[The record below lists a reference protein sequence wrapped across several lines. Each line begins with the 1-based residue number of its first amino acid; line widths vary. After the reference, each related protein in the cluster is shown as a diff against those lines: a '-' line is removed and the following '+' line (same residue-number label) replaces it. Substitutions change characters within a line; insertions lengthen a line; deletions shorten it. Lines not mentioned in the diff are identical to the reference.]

1 MTATTTTT
9 TKPSGTVRIISFGY
23 GHGEPPVADI
33 TYDLRALLRNPH
45 HDPAMRERTGLD
57 GDVYDHVLE
66 TPGADRL
73 ALAAT
78 TTAQQL
84 LVDTRADVVTVAFG
98 CTGGR
103 HRSVAMARR
112 TALYI
117 VNRYGIRTQTEH
129 RDVAKDLL
137 SPGIHSRERTTAF
150 EMSDHDF
157 LELVA
162 FAAKAENDG
171 YGYAFE
177 EYRPRFSSTR
187 LQPIATDRHAFS
199 VLLAG
204 YEARIA
210 EFWKQPDADARYDAH
225 LDNHR

>member
-1 MTATTTTT
+1 MTSTP
-9 TKPSGTVRIISFGY
+9 KPSGAVRIISFGY
-23 GHGEPPVADI
+23 GHGQPPVADI

-45 HDPAMRERTGLD
+45 HDPTMRERTGLD

-73 ALAAT
+73 AVAAT

-84 LVDTRADVVTVAFG
+84 LTDTGADIVTVAFG

-103 HRSVAMARR
+103 HRSVALARR

-117 VNRYGIRTQTEH
+117 VNRYGISTETEH
-129 RDVAKDLL
+129 RDVAKELL
-137 SPGIHSRERTTAF
+137 PAGIHSRERDAGS
-150 EMSDHDF
+150 EMSDYDF
-157 LELVA
+157 LELIA

-171 YGYAFE
+171 YDYAFE
-177 EYRPRFSSTR
+177 EYRPRFRGPR
-187 LQPIATDRHAFS
+187 LQTVANDREALENFLDGHQAAIAAFW
-199 VLLAG
+199 
-204 YEARIA
+204 E
-210 EFWKQPDADARYDAH
+210 QPDADARYDAH